1 MCNRL
6 ARIHH
11 QPIISLVIVYESLES
26 YRCPD
31 AARYRRMLGAAILP
45 LEGLFMT
52 LSLEVRR
59 EILPVVERWL

>member
-45 LEGLFMT
+45 LESPFLM

-59 EILPVVERWL
+59 EILSVVDYWF